1 MIITQY
7 TDTMKQ
13 LAIRRIE
20 LLYNNRPKQRKVKVT
35 LTNGT
40 RIYIERCYESWQ
52 QYGGTRSELYL
63 TMPLAEK
70 YNAWLHGEP
79 EPSDY

>member
-1 MIITQY
+1 
-7 TDTMKQ
+7 MKTKE

-20 LLYNNRPKQRKVKVT
+20 LLYVNQPNRRRVKVT

-52 QYGGTRSELYL
+52 QWGGTTRELGL
-63 TMPLAEK
+63 TVDVAEK
-70 YNAWLHGEP
+70 YNNWLHEGNSE
-79 EPSDY
+79 EY